1 LLSHYLPFHESYDFF
16 DVIIEPILQLLMMAA
31 ALIGGPFM
39 QLFGESVED
48 DSFPPLLLG
57 AEILAEFLEKL

>member
-1 LLSHYLPFHESYDFF
+1 M
-16 DVIIEPILQLLMMAA
+16 VAA
-31 ALIGGPFM
+31 ALVGSSFV

-57 AEILAEFLEKL
+57 AEILGVFFQKLEIDFILL